1 MNASKYADTPK
12 WLIALGFIVGLAAIV
27 GAINLITLG
36 EFTFKGQYYSS
47 IETPV
52 TYWLYVI
59 GLLSL
64 GGIALFLPLLPNSW
78 FENEQKINK

>member
-1 MNASKYADTPK
+1 MNTRKSVDTPQ
-12 WLIALGFIVGLAAIV
+12 WLIALGVIVGLAAIV
-27 GAINLITLG
+27 GAINLIILG

-47 IETPV
+47 VETPV

-64 GGIALFLPLLPNSW
+64 GGISLFLPLLPNSW
-78 FENEQKINK
+78 FENE